1 MTNYLKKSIIV
12 GVYIEVL
19 VLILWILFD
28 NRWIYNIVSKL
39 SKYSDLL
46 PYLFG
51 VIFVINGILLIVLV
65 LAAFIIDKVDKVKNN
80 K

>member
-19 VLILWILFD
+19 VLILWIIFD
-28 NRWIYNIVSKL
+28 NRWIYQVVSRL
-39 SKYSDLL
+39 SKYWDLL

-51 VIFVINGILLIVLV
+51 AIFVINGILLIVLV
-65 LAAFIIDKVDKVKNN
+65 LAAIILSVKNN

>member
-1 MTNYLKKSIIV
+1 MTKFLKKSIIV

-39 SKYSDLL
+39 SKYNDLL

-51 VIFVINGILLIVLV
+51 VIFIINGILLIVLV
-65 LAAFIIDKVDKVKNN
+65 LAAIIISKVDKVKNN

>member
-1 MTNYLKKSIIV
+1 MTKFLKKSIIV

-19 VLILWILFD
+19 VLILWIIFD

-39 SKYSDLL
+39 SKYWDLL

-65 LAAFIIDKVDKVKNN
+65 LAAIILSVKKNN

>member
-1 MTNYLKKSIIV
+1 MTKFLKKSIIV

-19 VLILWILFD
+19 VLILWIIFD
-28 NRWIYNIVSKL
+28 NRWIYNIVSRL
-39 SKYSDLL
+39 SKYWDLL

-51 VIFVINGILLIVLV
+51 VIFVINGILLVVLV
-65 LAAFIIDKVDKVKNN
+65 IAAIILSVKNN

>member
-1 MTNYLKKSIIV
+1 MTKILKKSIIV

-39 SKYSDLL
+39 SKYGDLL

-65 LAAFIIDKVDKVKNN
+65 IAAIILSVKNN
-80 K
+80 E

>member
-39 SKYSDLL
+39 SKYGDLL

-65 LAAFIIDKVDKVKNN
+65 IAAIILSVKNN
-80 K
+80 E

>member
-1 MTNYLKKSIIV
+1 MTKFLKKSIIV

-19 VLILWILFD
+19 VLILWIIFD

-39 SKYSDLL
+39 SKYWDLL

-51 VIFVINGILLIVLV
+51 VIFIINGILLIVLV
-65 LAAFIIDKVDKVKNN
+65 LAAIIIDKVDKVKNN

>member
-1 MTNYLKKSIIV
+1 MTKFLKKSIIV

-19 VLILWILFD
+19 VLILWIIFD

-39 SKYSDLL
+39 SKYWDLL

-51 VIFVINGILLIVLV
+51 VIFIINGILLIVLV
-65 LAAFIIDKVDKVKNN
+65 LAAIILSVKKNN